1 MAETEISIN
10 DYEIKYNKKLTQ
22 LLESYEQNFK
32 DSLPSEFYENSVDWK
47 LLYLFK
53 NTEKKK
59 DSLDLL
65 LEKYEQLK
73 YKNNNKFKSLVRRGI
88 FKDYSKDFS
97 SEWISIVY
105 DKIEKTDLSSIIDP
119 QHFSFLKP
127 LSNAC
132 RYFFEKNS
140 RSKENNKI
148 SASDGNWETVQ
159 FSTSE
164 NEIDTFIDMEAVKK
178 ILSKENPL
186 MFKIYEILKSNPK
199 MQTRKMAALLGM
211 ADNEPEVSRK
221 KTELLE
227 ILQREGFINSD
238 AIKTLTSRQKAVL
251 ELYKQNPDMKQR
263 DMMAII
269 GCTESAISRE
279 LRHLRNLG
287 EIPAKKKKS

>member
-119 QHFSFLKP
+119 QYFSFLKP

-140 RSKENNKI
+140 RSKENNKM
-148 SASDGNWETVQ
+148 SASDGNWETAQ

-238 AIKTLTSRQKAVL
+238 AIKTLTPRQKAVL